1 MKEGRRIDELRLAAQ
16 RYRTLLDLWTATP
29 FSAWLAQ
36 SMRNQAMMDVL
47 TRLLLVNPIKL

>member
-16 RYRTLLDLWTATP
+16 RYRTLLDLWATTP

-36 SMRNQAMMDVL
+36 SMRNQAMMEK
-47 TRLLLVNPIKL
+47 NPLFHP